1 MSLEK
6 WIEQIAGSRIRR
18 AGLLAAV
25 SLLAASS
32 VASAAL
38 SREQELRARV
48 DQLYGALRRG
58 DWHTAEVCLTK
69 ESRPIFRNQPKKP
82 ISEYRIESVK
92 LEATGNSAAVVISI
106 PLAGGMLPLPPVF
119 IPNTTT
125 WRRVHG
131 RWYMELPDPHAA
143 QSLSNPAA
151 RGEAP
156 SPPLSLRPKDL
167 EFESNWA
174 TVGYVHKGEV
184 KVAQFR
190 VTNVSQRLVT
200 LGSVQADCACLRMK
214 SQQKEFKPGE
224 TAVLEFELDPSSL
237 SFNVRQAL
245 TLTVGVVSEPEHA
258 LTQLTVAAVLMPGSA
273 EPPAH

>member
-1 MSLEK
+1 
-6 WIEQIAGSRIRR
+6 
-18 AGLLAAV
+18 
-25 SLLAASS
+25 LLAASS

-48 DQLYGALRRG
+48 EQLYGALQRG
-58 DWHTAEVCLTK
+58 DWHAVEVCLTK

-82 ISEYRIESVK
+82 IPGYRIESVK
-92 LEATGNSAAVVISI
+92 LDAAGDSAAVVIGI
-106 PLAGGMLPLPPVF
+106 PLPGGMLPVPPVF

-125 WRRVHG
+125 WQRVHG
-131 RWYMELPDPHAA
+131 RWYLELSDTHAA

-151 RGEAP
+151 QQGAP
-156 SPPLSLRPKDL
+156 PPPLSLHLKDL
-167 EFESNWA
+167 KFDSNWVS
-174 TVGYVHKGEV
+174 VGYVHKGEV
-184 KVAQFR
+184 NVARFG
-190 VTNVSQRLVT
+190 VTNVSQRVVT
-200 LGSVQADCACLRMK
+200 LGSVQTDCACLRMK

-237 SFNVRQAL
+237 GFNVKQAL
-245 TLTVGVVSEPEHA
+245 TLTVSLVSEPEHA